1 MSKRPDKPQ
10 RYGKGGRFGGRQ
22 ISRAGISAIQ
32 EQGRITTEAL
42 KEQARQQREID
53 SMQIKGFERKN
64 KLEQDNAKEL
74 YSLEVDAPYKARM
87 NAFKTNIDT
96 EIQNLKREEQEYRR
110 LANVWGKLS
119 PTLATTFQDL
129 TGNTIDL
136 IQTKRGRAYFNQI
149 LGDGTLDKIL
159 YTYNRVEQKSNALDD
174 AANEQSKKVDG
185 ILEGDVEQ
193 EQEFDYLNEAIKT
206 NNPVVRKLVAKY
218 IDDNFDSIMEDRL
231 ANYENNIDKYSA
243 TEFYQLQAQDL
254 LKRTGISPNSKQ
266 GLEIMQKFTNKGLSK
281 ESQLSLE
288 QKWMNGTD
296 IINNGLDQIEGYMKD
311 GDYKNANA
319 QWKIIQN
326 NVNALPV
333 KNADGVYS
341 RKLSVNRA
349 EEFILWAED
358 QVGDARFLNRGE
370 AGFLHAQKVLL
381 GIDENNPYGY
391 EIVGAKGKKDAKHNR
406 ISGKNPNHLIRLRDA
421 WERADSA
428 NTTNIEHVNDRRLQ
442 AEAII
447 YKDRINSKNE
457 DGSSYYV
464 DANGQIKDAFW
475 SDWKGVNGNKY
486 ARQYM
491 AGMIG
496 FAAGDVDTNTL
507 NSNLVQALRQ
517 GRDLEAYMIWAS
529 SYSDEKQNIGIITEG
544 LRELSSSMGVEPNK
558 LDNVIA
564 DQMKSTVNKV
574 MEADSLD
581 SVLDPSG
588 QHKARQMAGAFI
600 YAYNSP
606 ENTGTTVAEKRSY
619 ARAALNEM
627 LGISNKTGEAVK
639 FDSDGYRGS
648 GEFRQKRT
656 KSGKVIFV
664 RDAGVTYNGTTSIE
678 INDALT
684 NQFGANLKGD
694 AKNQALK
701 TLISNQIED
710 EKISGIDLY
719 NFLNN
724 KPHNDSFLN
733 HLEKDLLGNIPPN
746 KFKNEIKDSYSEL
759 ASNILGKASSP
770 DNKKSQDKA
779 LQWGAAEWC
788 ESALGP
794 NASEVYGKNLDR
806 QAFAVCMQNLKT
818 QAVSQGVP
826 LYQLVINPNLFNR
839 LVRP

>member
-1 MSKRPDKPQ
+1 
-10 RYGKGGRFGGRQ
+10 
-22 ISRAGISAIQ
+22 
-32 EQGRITTEAL
+32 
-42 KEQARQQREID
+42 
-53 SMQIKGFERKN
+53 
-64 KLEQDNAKEL
+64 
-74 YSLEVDAPYKARM
+74 
-87 NAFKTNIDT
+87 
-96 EIQNLKREEQEYRR
+96 
-110 LANVWGKLS
+110 
-119 PTLATTFQDL
+119 
-129 TGNTIDL
+129 
-136 IQTKRGRAYFNQI
+136 
-149 LGDGTLDKIL
+149 
-159 YTYNRVEQKSNALDD
+159 
-174 AANEQSKKVDG
+174 
-185 ILEGDVEQ
+185 
-193 EQEFDYLNEAIKT
+193 
-206 NNPVVRKLVAKY
+206 
-218 IDDNFDSIMEDRL
+218 
-231 ANYENNIDKYSA
+231 
-243 TEFYQLQAQDL
+243 
-254 LKRTGISPNSKQ
+254 
-266 GLEIMQKFTNKGLSK
+266 
-281 ESQLSLE
+281 
-288 QKWMNGTD
+288 
-296 IINNGLDQIEGYMKD
+296 
-311 GDYKNANA
+311 
-319 QWKIIQN
+319 
-326 NVNALPV
+326 
-333 KNADGVYS
+333 
-341 RKLSVNRA
+341 
-349 EEFILWAED
+349 
-358 QVGDARFLNRGE
+358 
-370 AGFLHAQKVLL
+370 
-381 GIDENNPYGY
+381 
-391 EIVGAKGKKDAKHNR
+391 
-406 ISGKNPNHLIRLRDA
+406 
-421 WERADSA
+421 
-428 NTTNIEHVNDRRLQ
+428 
-442 AEAII
+442 
-447 YKDRINSKNE
+447 
-457 DGSSYYV
+457 
-464 DANGQIKDAFW
+464 
-475 SDWKGVNGNKY
+475 
-486 ARQYM
+486 M

-588 QHKARQMAGAFI
+588 QHKARQMAGAYI
-600 YAYNSP
+600 SLYNSSQ
-606 ENTGTTVAEKRSY
+606 NTGTTVEEKKSY

-627 LGISNKTGEAVK
+627 LGISNKTGEVMK
-639 FDSDGYRGS
+639 FDSDSYRGS

-656 KSGKVIFV
+656 KSGNIIFV

-684 NQFGANLKGD
+684 GAGGADLTGD
-694 AKNQALK
+694 TKNEALK
-701 TLISNQIED
+701 TLISNQIEN

-746 KFKNEIKDSYSEL
+746 KFKNEIKDSYSKL

-826 LYQLVINPNLFNR
+826 LYQLVLNPNLFNR